1 MEVVEAA
8 AAQLETLKF
17 HGSGVGVGQGQ
28 AAQPPSPVA
37 GPPPLLRSEE
47 GAPDTEA
54 PLAGEQ
60 PPELVLP
67 SPGVGGN
74 PAPPQLR
81 PEPPPGGNCVTG
93 AVALARPPDNLDTSD
108 SDSDSDRSGACGSR
122 SRAGDRARGAG
133 VGRPGPG
140 PDGMLAGAGGGG
152 RRRSLTLAAHVL
164 TSDSNRPFVAVHRKC
179 GCGS

>member
-37 GPPPLLRSEE
+37 VAAPPPLLQSEE

-67 SPGVGGN
+67 SPGVGGD

-93 AVALARPPDNLDTSD
+93 AAALARPPDNLDTSD

-140 PDGMLAGAGGGG
+140 PEGMLAG
-152 RRRSLTLAAHVL
+152 RRGWGKEEVPDARCARV
-164 TSDSNRPFVAVHRKC
+164 DK
-179 GCGS
+179 